1 MAALAHIVGRI
12 NRFAEY
18 TAVIAFAGLILDVT
32 VAVFFRYVLND
43 SLVWAEELARYCF
56 VWVTF
61 LGGGL
66 GVGKNIHVG
75 VDSLVMLLPARQR
88 QLVEIGVE
96 AAIIVFLLIL
106 IAVGVQ
112 FTLLGLRSH
121 SMLLGI
127 SMSFVYAALPA
138 GALVMLANVMA
149 SFGAHYVKL
158 VDREVQR

>member
-1 MAALAHIVGRI
+1 MTAFVHIVGRI

-61 LGGGL
+61 IGGGL

-75 VDSLVMLLPARQR
+75 VDSLVVLLPERQR
-88 QLVEIGVE
+88 KLVEVCVE
-96 AAIIVFLLIL
+96 AALIVFLVVL

-112 FTLLGLRSH
+112 FTLLGMRSH

-138 GALVMLANVMA
+138 GAVVMLANVMA
-149 SFGAHYVKL
+149 SFGAHYAAFV
-158 VDREVQR
+158 RGEVR